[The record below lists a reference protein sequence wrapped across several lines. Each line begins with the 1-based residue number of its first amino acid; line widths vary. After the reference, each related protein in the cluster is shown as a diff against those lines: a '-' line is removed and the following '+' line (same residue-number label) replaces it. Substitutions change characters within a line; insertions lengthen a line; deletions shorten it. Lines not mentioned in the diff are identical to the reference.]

1 MSDSFD
7 HDEVLD
13 DVENEVTVEAER
25 GVEVILTHAFQP
37 EGEVS
42 TLLVDVPTVSS
53 PTVITFCTMVDSGCD
68 TIHVHAPSMALLRL
82 ITRHPSEVSVES
94 AVVVVDVPGEKPD
107 AEYSA
112 LVAGVPRVS
121 HSALLAASLQK
132 KGDDKADRGNQDREK
147 ELRKGLPEESDA
159 VDPSQ
164 GRGKER
170 SRAATR
176 ALAELQKQ
184 PEFGPEDDLKV

>member
-7 HDEVLD
+7 EEEVLD
-13 DVENEVTVEAER
+13 DVGTETTEEAER

-37 EGEVS
+37 ESDVS
-42 TLLVDVPTVSS
+42 ALLTDIPTVSS
-53 PTVITFCTMVDSGCD
+53 PTVIDFCVMVDSGCD

-82 ITRHPSEVSVES
+82 VTRHPSEVSVES
-94 AVVVVDVPGEKPD
+94 AVIVVDVPGEKPD

-132 KGDDKADRGNQDREK
+132 KGDNKADQGNQDREQ
-147 ELRKGLPEESDA
+147 ELRRGLPEEPEAAAS
-159 VDPSQ
+159 SQ
-164 GRGKER
+164 GRDKER

-176 ALAELQKQ
+176 ALAELQRQ